1 MGKQM
6 KVRCLETG
14 QVFESEVQ
22 ASQELGV
29 WATHISNVC
38 NGDRKTTGGLHF
50 EFAECSDRLKA
61 LIKKR

>member
-14 QVFESEVQ
+14 QVFESEAQ

>member
-1 MGKQM
+1 M
-6 KVRCLETG
+6 KCKAVRCLETG

-22 ASQELGV
+22 ASEVLGV
-29 WATHISNVC
+29 WATHICNVC

-50 EFAECSDRLKA
+50 EFADYSDRLKA